1 MKLTISEAAAHLG
14 YRSRTVLYRLLR
26 DGLLKD
32 YQAGRDGRTQLLES
46 HPPGRCSL
54 RDHVAACVQLR
65 HDSPLGHRADP
76 LAAIS
81 DADLARHTDQVM
93 AGLDAAPSGP
103 PWEHIAVLLN
113 GFLGPDWPAP
123 PWSAE
128 QLNTVEMCIAL
139 AHDTAGDD

>member
-81 DADLARHTDQVM
+81 DDDLA
-93 AGLDAAPSGP
+93 PSVQ
-103 PWEHIAVLLN
+103 WERIAVLLN

-128 QLNTVEMCIAL
+128 QVNTLEMCIAL
-139 AHDTAGDD
+139 AHDTAGDE

>member
-81 DADLARHTDQVM
+81 DDEL
-93 AGLDAAPSGP
+93 APSVQ
-103 PWEHIAVLLN
+103 WERIAELVN

-128 QLNTVEMCIAL
+128 QANSVAMCFAL
-139 AHDTAGDD
+139 AEDITGDD

>member
-81 DADLARHTDQVM
+81 DDEL
-93 AGLDAAPSGP
+93 APSVQ
-103 PWEHIAVLLN
+103 WQRIAVLLN
-113 GFLGPDWPAP
+113 GFLGPDWPSP

-128 QLNTVEMCIAL
+128 QVNTLEMCIAL

>member
-76 LAAIS
+76 LPAIS
-81 DADLARHTDQVM
+81 A
-93 AGLDAAPSGP
+93 LDAAPSVH
-103 PWEHIAVLLN
+103 WQRIAELVN

-128 QLNTVEMCIAL
+128 QVNTLCMAVSL
-139 AHDTAGDD
+139 AEDVNGHA

>member
-81 DADLARHTDQVM
+81 DADLA
-93 AGLDAAPSGP
+93 PSVQ
-103 PWEHIAVLLN
+103 WQRIAELVN

-123 PWSAE
+123 PWDGA
-128 QLNTVEMCIAL
+128 QMNTVCMAVSL
-139 AHDTAGDD
+139 AEDVNGDA